1 MTIKYLGLFITI
13 LTLTTSCS
21 TKYSDPKEDLDS
33 IFESRISDTGKI
45 ENQIIQE
52 DFDSIFE
59 LRNSGTREIENQNIQ
74 DFRNKRILAIGE
86 SSHGTK
92 EFNDLRIDVVES
104 FLKENIPIN
113 ILLEVT
119 IHQGQLIDNFITDD
133 TTDFDIIQKQFY
145 PLLRNS
151 SFKSLLELCK
161 QANYKRLPKDKIRI
175 YGIDPS
181 YDKSLT
187 DHLNESIRNSEINPP
202 IPDELRNYFRNLK
215 FEQLIDVDPSLRD
228 SIRYRLFKLKK
239 ITSSGANIKNSL
251 AIEQF
256 LQALKRLDE
265 PIYSRKSLTTRDSS
279 MARNVGQIATMDSL
293 RYNILF
299 AHNEHIS
306 MSTSYTHRFVPMGSF
321 LSKNF
326 KEGYYPI
333 AVDFIEGTY
342 RINSNVTAP
351 LYSRNS
357 DEWIKSILLKM
368 IDAAYMKTDC
378 KYFDRNVKLHAMGS
392 GSYSP
397 SFETHN
403 LRNDFRAIILFRY
416 GNPTDKRD

>member
-1 MTIKYLGLFITI
+1 MSKKRLLILVLLGVTIMLFFTY
-13 LTLTTSCS
+13 
-21 TKYSDPKEDLDS
+21 KYSDPKEDLDS
-33 IFESRISDTGKI
+33 IYESRISDTVKI

-52 DFDSIFE
+52 NFDSIFE
-59 LRNSGTREIENQNIQ
+59 LRNSDTREIENQIIQ
-74 DFRNKRILAIGE
+74 DFKNKRILGIGE

-92 EFNDLRIDVVES
+92 EFNDLRIDFVQS

-119 IHQGQLIDNFITDD
+119 IHQGQILDNFITDD
-133 TTDFDIIQKQFY
+133 TIDLDIIKKIYY
-145 PLLRNS
+145 PLLKNS

-161 QANYKRLPKDKIRI
+161 HANYKKLPKDKIRI

-181 YDKSLT
+181 YDQTLT
-187 DHLNESIRNSEINPP
+187 DHLNDIIRNSEIEPP
-202 IPDELRNYFRNLK
+202 IPKELRSYFKNLK
-215 FEQLIDVDPSLRD
+215 FEQLIDVSPTLRD
-228 SIRYRLFKLKK
+228 SIRYKLLELKK
-239 ITSSGANIKNSL
+239 VPSSGVNIKFSL

-256 LQALKRLDE
+256 LQALKRLEE
-265 PIYSRKSLTTRDSS
+265 PIYSRKSLTIRDSS
-279 MARNVGQIATMDSL
+279 MARNVEQIATMDSL

-299 AHNEHIS
+299 AHNEHIR
-306 MSTSYTHRFVPMGSF
+306 MSRSYTSRFVPMGSF

-351 LYSRNS
+351 LYSRNR
-357 DEWIKSILLKM
+357 DEWLKSILLG
-368 IDAAYMKTDC
+368 INDAVYMKTDS
-378 KYFDRNVKLHAMGS
+378 KYFDRNVNLHAIGS
-392 GSYSP
+392 ASAK
-397 SFETHN
+397 FETHN

-416 GNPTDKRD
+416 GNSTDKID

>member
-1 MTIKYLGLFITI
+1 MTIKYLVLFITI
-13 LTLTTSCS
+13 STLTTSCS

-33 IFESRISDTGKI
+33 IHESRISDTGKI

-52 DFDSIFE
+52 NFDSILE
-59 LRNSGTREIENQNIQ
+59 LRNNDTREIENQIIH
-74 DFRNKRILAIGE
+74 DFKDRRILGIGE

-92 EFNDLRIDVVES
+92 EFNDLRIDFVQS

-119 IHQGQLIDNFITDD
+119 IHQGQILDDFITDD
-133 TTDFDIIQKQFY
+133 TIDLDIIKKIYY
-145 PLLRNS
+145 PLLKNS

-161 QANYKRLPKDKIRI
+161 KANYKKLPKDKIRI

-181 YDKSLT
+181 YDQTLT
-187 DHLNESIRNSEINPP
+187 DHLNDIIRNSEIEPP
-202 IPDELRNYFRNLK
+202 MPNELSNYFKNLK
-215 FEQLIDVDPSLRD
+215 FKQLIDVSPTLRD
-228 SIRYRLFKLKK
+228 SIRHNLLKLKQV
-239 ITSSGANIKNSL
+239 TSSDANIKYSL

-265 PIYSRKSLTTRDSS
+265 PIFSRKSLTIRDSS
-279 MARNVGQIATMDSL
+279 MARNVAQIATMDSL

-326 KEGYYPI
+326 NEGYYPI

-342 RINSNVTAP
+342 RINSKVTP
-351 LYSRNS
+351 TSYSRSS
-357 DEWIKSILLKM
+357 DEWLKSILLK
-368 IDAAYMKTDC
+368 INDAVYMRTDS
-378 KYFDRNVKLHAMGS
+378 KYFDRNVNLHAIGS
-392 GSYSP
+392 ASAK
-397 SFETHN
+397 FETHN
-403 LRNDFRAIILFRY
+403 LRNDFRAIILFRH
-416 GNPTDKRD
+416 GNSTDKID

>member
-1 MTIKYLGLFITI
+1 MTVKYLGLFITI

-21 TKYSDPKEDLDS
+21 TKYSSPKEDLDS
-33 IFESRISDTGKI
+33 IYESRISDTGKI
-45 ENQIIQE
+45 ENPIIQE
-52 DFDSIFE
+52 NFDSIFE
-59 LRNSGTREIENQNIQ
+59 LRNSDTREIENLIIQ
-74 DFRNKRILAIGE
+74 DFKNKRILAIGE

-92 EFNDLRIDVVES
+92 EFNDLRIDFVQS

-113 ILLEVT
+113 ILFEVT
-119 IHQGQLIDNFITDD
+119 IHQGQILDNFITND
-133 TTDFDIIQKQFY
+133 TIDLDIIKKIYY
-145 PLLRNS
+145 PLLKNS

-161 QANYKRLPKDKIRI
+161 KANYKKLPKDKIRI

-181 YDKSLT
+181 YDQTLI
-187 DHLNESIRNSEINPP
+187 DHLNDIIRNSEINPP
-202 IPDELRNYFRNLK
+202 VPDELRNYFKNLK
-215 FEQLIDVDPSLRD
+215 FEQLIDVSPPLRD
-228 SIRYRLFKLKK
+228 SIRFKLLKLKK
-239 ITSSGANIKNSL
+239 AIPLRTNIKYLL
-251 AIEQF
+251 AIDQF

-265 PIYSRKSLTTRDSS
+265 PIYSPKSLTTRDSS

-333 AVDFIEGTY
+333 AVDFIEGMY
-342 RINSNVTAP
+342 RINSKVTAP
-351 LYSRNS
+351 LYSQNR
-357 DEWIKSILLKM
+357 DEWLKLILLK
-368 IDAAYMKTDC
+368 INDAAYMKTDS
-378 KYFDRNVKLHAMGS
+378 KYFDRNVNLHAIGS
-392 GSYSP
+392 ASAK
-397 SFETHN
+397 FETHN

-416 GNPTDKRD
+416 GNSTDKID